1 MPSNPLHDLTALGQ
15 SIWYDNIQRSLLVN
29 GELARLISEDHV
41 TGLTSNPTIFE
52 KAIAHSNDYDAALT
66 SLLQESPR
74 ADAST
79 LYEALTVQDIQAAA
93 DLLRSIY
100 DETNGADGYA
110 SLEVSPLLAHDTEGS
125 INEGRR
131 LFRAVDRPNLMIK
144 IPATP
149 AGLPAIKALIS
160 EGINVNVT
168 LMFSLQHY
176 EDVVD
181 AYLAGLEAWTGGGD
195 LSKVASVASFFV
207 SRVDTIFD
215 KALEAISAA
224 EAIALQ
230 GKIAI
235 ANAKVTYQRFE
246 TIINSKRFLKLQ
258 EKGARPQRVLWASTS
273 TKNPNYSDVLY
284 VEALIGSDTVNTMP
298 PETLE
303 KFKDHGIAQARLTE
317 KVGEAQAILDQ
328 LAALGIDYH
337 DLTEILQSAG
347 VNAFTKSYKD
357 LIKALEAKR
366 TEILA
371 TVQSS

>member
-1 MPSNPLHDLTALGQ
+1 MPSNPLHALTALGQ

-29 GELARLISEDHV
+29 GELARMIREDYV

-52 KAIAHSNDYDAALT
+52 KAIAQSNDYDKVLT
-66 SLLQESPR
+66 SLLQDSPR
-74 ADAST
+74 ADAPT

-93 DLLRSIY
+93 DLLRPVY
-100 DETNGADGYA
+100 DQTNGADGYA

-131 LFRAVDRPNLMIK
+131 LFQAVDRPNLMIK

-149 AGLPAIKALIS
+149 AGLPAIQTLIS

-181 AYLAGLEAWTGGGD
+181 AYLAGLEAWTGDDD

-215 KALEAISAA
+215 KALEAISTT
-224 EAIALQ
+224 EAMALQ

-246 TIINSKRFLKLQ
+246 SIFNSKRFQKLQ
-258 EKGARPQRVLWASTS
+258 ERGARPQRVVWASTS
-273 TKNPNYSDVLY
+273 TKNPHYSDVLY
-284 VEALIGSDTVNTMP
+284 VEAVIGPGGVNTVP
-298 PETLE
+298 A
-303 KFKDHGIAQARLTE
+303 GG
-317 KVGEAQAILDQ
+317 GEVL
-328 LAALGIDYH
+328 
-337 DLTEILQSAG
+337 
-347 VNAFTKSYKD
+347 
-357 LIKALEAKR
+357 
-366 TEILA
+366 
-371 TVQSS
+371 